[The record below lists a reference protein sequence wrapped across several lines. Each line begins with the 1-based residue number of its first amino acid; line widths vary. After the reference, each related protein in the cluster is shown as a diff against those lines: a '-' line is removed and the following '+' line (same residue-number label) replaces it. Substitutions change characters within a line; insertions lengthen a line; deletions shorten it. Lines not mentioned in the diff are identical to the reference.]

1 MSLRLRLHSGGGRV
15 NDKVK
20 TLDASH
26 RAPKKTWVEEVSSVM
41 RTEDGDDGDDGGG
54 GGGGGGYDG
63 GEEEE
68 EEKEEEEEEAV
79 LVVR

>member
-1 MSLRLRLHSGGGRV
+1 M

-41 RTEDGDDGDDGGG
+41 RTEDDGVDGGG
-54 GGGGGGYDG
+54 DG
-63 GEEEE
+63 FGCGEEEE